1 MLLFGDEASFRQDPT
16 LYQTWSRR
24 GHQPL
29 IPTTGQRNTQ
39 KVFGAVE
46 IRRPRAHFIL
56 GEAMFNGPSYV
67 AFLGTLARGYPG
79 REVYLIH
86 DHAPYHETP
95 EVEHWLGQQHGRF
108 HLISLPKYS
117 PELNAQERIWHHV
130 RMSATHNRYH
140 ASKPEFVSALGG
152 TLRDI
157 ALNPQQIAGYLVPFL

>member
-1 MLLFGDEASFRQDPT
+1 
-16 LYQTWSRR
+16 
-24 GHQPL
+24 L

-39 KVFGAVE
+39 KVFGAVD
-46 IRRPRAHFIL
+46 IRRPNAHFVL

-67 AFLGTLARGYPG
+67 AFLANLVGAYPR

-95 EVEHWLGQQHGRF
+95 EVYDWLAQQRGRF

-117 PELNAQERIWHHV
+117 PDLNAQERIWHHV
-130 RMSATHNRYH
+130 RMEATHNRYYPT
-140 ASKPEFVSALGG
+140 KPEFVSALGG

-157 ALNPQQIAGYLVPFL
+157 AVNPQQIAGYLVPFL